1 MNTHPKKG
9 FLPFIAPVNVVSA
22 FMGFRKSYTV
32 ALVFILSLFSASLTA
47 QEGDQENVPAPSV
60 KLQYRV
66 NAEIYNG
73 DTIPSIRFQEVYVY
87 AEYVYKNKKQ
97 YEAWTRTKYNVK
109 KVYPYAILA
118 AAKLKEYNAIME
130 KMDEKTR
137 KAYLKVVEKQ
147 LKAEFEEPLK
157 NLSMTQGKILLKLI
171 DRETGNTSYTL
182 VKDLR
187 GDFQAFMWQSI
198 ARLFGSNM
206 KDEYDPKGEDIMIE
220 RAIKLIEAGQF

>member
-1 MNTHPKKG
+1 MNTHSKKG
-9 FLPFIAPVNVVSA
+9 FSQFICPINVLTA
-22 FMGFRKSYTV
+22 FTGYRTSYI
-32 ALVFILSLFSASLTA
+32 LVLLFLSFSFSHSVTA
-47 QEGDQENVPAPSV
+47 QEGDQVSVPASTQ
-60 KLQYRV
+60 KMQYRV

-73 DTIPSIRFQEVYVY
+73 DTIPSIRFQDVYVY
-87 AEYVYKNKKQ
+87 ADYVYKNKKQ
-97 YEAWTRTKYNVK
+97 YEVWTRTKYNVK

-118 AAKLKEYNAIME
+118 AAKLKEYNTIME

-187 GDFQAFMWQSI
+187 GDFQAFMWQSL

-206 KDEYDPKGEDIMIE
+206 KDEYDPTGEDIMIE

>member
-1 MNTHPKKG
+1 MNTHRKKG
-9 FLPFIAPVNVVSA
+9 FSQFITPVNVLRA
-22 FMGFRKSYTV
+22 FTGYRKSCLLFLLLIT
-32 ALVFILSLFSASLTA
+32 FSLSHSIIA
-47 QEGDQENVPAPSV
+47 QEGDQVSVPASTT
-60 KLQYRV
+60 KMQYRV

-73 DTIPSIRFQEVYVY
+73 DTIPSIRFQDVYVY
-87 AEYVYKNKKQ
+87 ADYVYKNKKQ
-97 YEAWTRTKYNVK
+97 YEVWTRTKYNVK

-118 AAKLKEYNAIME
+118 AAKLKEYNTIME

-137 KAYLKVVEKQ
+137 KAYLKVVERQ
-147 LKAEFEEPLK
+147 LKDEFEEPLK

-187 GDFQAFMWQSI
+187 GDFQAFMWQSL

-206 KDEYDPKGEDIMIE
+206 KDEYDPTGEDIMIE

>member
-1 MNTHPKKG
+1 MNTHTKKG
-9 FLPFIAPVNVVSA
+9 IQQFIAPINALNA
-22 FMGFRKSYTV
+22 FRGYGKSYTY
-32 ALVFILSLFSASLTA
+32 LLLFILSHVSVSLFA
-47 QEGDQENVPAPSV
+47 QEGGQVTVAATGP
-60 KLQYRV
+60 KMQYRV

-73 DTIPSIRFQEVYVY
+73 DTIPSIRFQDVYVY

-97 YEAWTRTKYNVK
+97 YEVWTRTKYNVK

-118 AAKLKEYNAIME
+118 AAKLKEYNTIME

-206 KDEYDPKGEDIMIE
+206 KDEYDPTGEDIMIE